1 VNKHEL
7 TKAIAKGADIT
18 NAESESV
25 IEGFFDAVTDALKKS
40 DKVQLV
46 GFGSFCTVKR
56 AARKGVNPKTKAKI
70 NIPAKKVAK
79 FVPGKELKDLVN
91 KGK

>member
-1 VNKHEL
+1 VNKQEL
-7 TKAIAKGADIT
+7 TKVIAKGAKVT
-18 NAESESV
+18 NAEAESV
-25 IEGFFDAVTDALKKS
+25 IKAFLGAVMETLKKGN
-40 DKVQLV
+40 KVQLV

-56 AARKGVNPKTKAKI
+56 AARKGVNPKTKKAI

-79 FVPGKELKDLVN
+79 FVPGKELKELVA

>member
-1 VNKHEL
+1 MNKHEL
-7 TKAIAKGADIT
+7 TKAIAKGAHIT
-18 NAESESV
+18 NAESEAV
-25 IEGFFDAVTDALKKS
+25 IKSFFDSILDSLKKS
-40 DKVQLV
+40 EKVQLV
-46 GFGSFCTVKR
+46 GFGSFTTIKR
-56 AARKGVNPKTKAKI
+56 APRKGVNPKTKQKI